1 LSVEDSPIV
10 LFDEYHDQFFNRSLY
25 SKALSDLEQE
35 GMIVKFNRDEINKT
49 TLNGVDVFIST
60 NPNKSFS
67 YNEVEYLSNSLEK
80 GKALFLLTNA
90 LNEENESLS
99 GHSSYFND
107 LLSSIAPEIGETG
120 ALIKFWT
127 RSEDVGDFQRTD
139 VVRNDFSNVGKPDYI
154 QIEINS
160 SDHEILSYDQNV
172 TSIFTST
179 CSIRSVPE
187 TGHVITASP
196 GAYAMTVFNEIHTFS
211 SDITVLGSAGPLDHD
226 AKILLSGSSI
236 MFSDIYDTAFN
247 TSWYEMEDNSELW
260 MNILKWLAKSTAE
273 DLNPNVV
280 SENAF
285 MFLFIVGVVA
295 IALLFGGSIL
305 FSIGSGQKIQIVK
318 SEEILKVTPKSKE
331 PIKAEVEEPSISPP
345 TIKQTKRDRR
355 LQQIKKHSRR
365 RKK

>member
-1 LSVEDSPIV
+1 
-10 LFDEYHDQFFNRSLY
+10 
-25 SKALSDLEQE
+25 
-35 GMIVKFNRDEINKT
+35 
-49 TLNGVDVFIST
+49 
-60 NPNKSFS
+60 
-67 YNEVEYLSNSLEK
+67 
-80 GKALFLLTNA
+80 
-90 LNEENESLS
+90 
-99 GHSSYFND
+99 
-107 LLSSIAPEIGETG
+107 
-120 ALIKFWT
+120 
-127 RSEDVGDFQRTD
+127 
-139 VVRNDFSNVGKPDYI
+139 
-154 QIEINS
+154 
-160 SDHEILSYDQNV
+160 
-172 TSIFTST
+172 
-179 CSIRSVPE
+179 
-187 TGHVITASP
+187 
-196 GAYAMTVFNEIHTFS
+196 
-211 SDITVLGSAGPLDHD
+211 
-226 AKILLSGSSI
+226 